1 MIEESRWN
9 PLIIAMK
16 KFGILK
22 NWRKGMACFVGVVIV
37 LLACGVFP
45 FRPAIDGMDRKL
57 GDFIIRVTGGPP
69 EKKELVLLG
78 IDEPSMSLDA
88 LDPDEVD
95 ANPTLKRMSEGF
107 PWDRRVWADAIDRL
121 MGAGVK
127 VLVFDLIF
135 TNETN
140 LEADAAL
147 ADAVQKYPGRIVL
160 VSVFSDAGQAG
171 EGNQYNLVEP
181 IDVFYDGDTEPRVGF
196 CNFNVDA
203 TDGLMRS
210 ARYTTTKNI
219 MNEGFRRAGEPE
231 YLSLAAQVIAA
242 MGHTPPEGDKE
253 LRFSGRTET
262 GPLDVYKP
270 TSIYKI
276 FSEKEWKNNYQNGEF
291 FRDKIV
297 MIGPV
302 APRFQDMHLTPMGM
316 ITGPQMHMQAIACG
330 LDGAFIHRVG
340 NPMPIMSLMGLLAL
354 LWSMLI
360 TRPMISVFGVLLMI
374 AGVLLLTVQLGASR
388 SILLPISGGL
398 LTLMVGWAVAQS
410 YEIVTER
417 LEKSRLRKDFRRFVS
432 RDVADAM
439 IDAKD
444 DWKVTASGVKRR
456 VVVLFSDVRGFTE
469 RSEQTDPGDLVKQ
482 LNEYLSAMVE
492 VIFRHG
498 GTLDKF
504 IGDAVMA
511 HWGALGMGDE
521 QDNARRA
528 ILAGKEMITVLESM
542 NARWKA
548 AGKSPFKIGV
558 GLHLGEAI
566 AGEIGSPDRTEFGV
580 IGDTVNL
587 ASRLEGLTKEFH
599 CEVIYSEEVKSAA
612 GLDEGA
618 LDLGR
623 VRVKGR
629 RNPVRLFGIGDEA
642 EVKERLKSFE
652 RDEED
657 CIVMTVK

>member
-1 MIEESRWN
+1 
-9 PLIIAMK
+9 MK
-16 KFGILK
+16 KSGMLK
-22 NWRKGMACFVGVVIV
+22 NGRKGVACLVGVMVVV
-37 LLACGVFP
+37 LTCGIFP
-45 FRPAIDGMDRKL
+45 FRPAIDAMDRKL
-57 GDFIIRVTGGPP
+57 GDYIIRVTGGPP

-78 IDEPSMSLDA
+78 IDEPSLSLDA
-88 LDPDEVD
+88 IDPAEV
-95 ANPTLKRMSEGF
+95 AASPTLKRMSEGF

-135 TNETN
+135 TQESN

-160 VSVFSDAGQAG
+160 VSVFSDAGQAVDG
-171 EGNQYNLVEP
+171 DQYTLVEP
-181 IDVFYDGDTEPRVGF
+181 MDLFYDGETEPLVGF

-203 TDGLMRS
+203 RDGLVRS
-210 ARYTTTKNI
+210 ARYSTTKSM
-219 MNEGFRRAGEPE
+219 MNEGIRRAGETE
-231 YLSLAAQVIAA
+231 YLSLAAQVIQA
-242 MGHTPPEGDKE
+242 MGYAPPRGDKE

-262 GPLDVYKP
+262 GALDVYKP
-270 TSIYKI
+270 ISIYQI
-276 FSEKEWKNNYQNGEF
+276 FSEKEWQHNYQNGEF
-291 FRDKIV
+291 FRDKVV

-302 APRFQDMHLTPMGM
+302 APRFQDMHLTPMGT
-316 ITGPQMHMQAIACG
+316 ISGPQLHMQAIACG
-330 LDGAFIHRVG
+330 LDRAFIHRVG
-340 NPMPIMSLMGLLAL
+340 NPLPIMSVMGLFAL
-354 LWSMLI
+354 LWSMWV
-360 TRPMISVFGVLLMI
+360 TRPMVSVFGILAMLAAALVITVLL
-374 AGVLLLTVQLGASR
+374 GANR
-388 SILLPISGGL
+388 SILLPVTGGL
-398 LTLMVGWAVAQS
+398 LTLLVGWVVAQS

-439 IDAKD
+439 IDAQD

-482 LNEYLSAMVE
+482 LNEYLTAMVE

-511 HWGALGMGDE
+511 HWGALGMGE
-521 QDNARRA
+521 EKDNARRA
-528 ILAGKEMITVLESM
+528 IFAAKDMISVLKEM
-542 NARWKA
+542 NARWQSEGKA
-548 AGKSPFKIGV
+548 PFIIGV

-599 CEVIYSEEVKSAA
+599 CEVIYSEEVKDAA
-612 GLDEGA
+612 GIAEEA
-618 LDLGR
+618 VDLGG

-629 RNPVRLFGIGDEA
+629 KNPVRLFGIGEERD
-642 EVKERLKSFE
+642 VKDRLATFE
-652 RDEED
+652 RDAEG

>member
-1 MIEESRWN
+1 
-9 PLIIAMK
+9 MK

-37 LLACGVFP
+37 LLTCGVFP
-45 FRPAIDGMDRKL
+45 FRPVIDGMDRKL

-78 IDEPSMSLDA
+78 IDEPSLSLDA
-88 LDPDEVD
+88 LDPGEVD
-95 ANPTLKRMSEGF
+95 ASPTLKRMSEGF

-147 ADAVQKYPGRIVL
+147 ADAVQKYPGRIVI

-171 EGNQYNLVEP
+171 EGEQYTLVEP

-203 TDGLMRS
+203 NDGLVRS
-210 ARYTTTKNI
+210 ARYTTTKNL
-219 MNEGFRRAGEPE
+219 MNEGFRRAGEAE

-242 MGHTPPEGDKE
+242 MGKPVPEGDRE

-270 TSIYKI
+270 SSIYKI

-302 APRFQDMHLTPMGM
+302 APRFQDMHLTPMGT
-316 ITGPQMHMQAIACG
+316 ITGPQLHMQAIACG

-340 NPMPIMSLMGLLAL
+340 NPLPIMSLMGLFAL

-360 TRPMISVFGVLLMI
+360 TRPMISVFGVLLVI
-374 AGVLLLTVQLGASR
+374 AGVLVLTVQLGASR
-388 SILLPISGGL
+388 SILLPITGGL

-439 IDAKD
+439 IDAQD

-469 RSEQTDPGDLVKQ
+469 RSEQSDPADLVKQ
-482 LNEYLSAMVE
+482 LNEYLTGMVE

-511 HWGALGMGDE
+511 HWGALGMGE
-521 QDNARRA
+521 EKDNARRA
-528 ILAGKEMITVLESM
+528 IHAAKDMITALKEM
-542 NARWKA
+542 NARWQSQ
-548 AGKSPFKIGV
+548 GKSPFKIGV
-558 GLHLGEAI
+558 GLHLGEAV

-599 CEVIYSEEVKSAA
+599 CEVIFSEEVKNAA
-612 GLDEGA
+612 DMDA
-618 LDLGR
+618 DVIDLGG

-629 RNPVRLFGIGDEA
+629 KTAVRLYGLGDA
-642 EVKERLKSFE
+642 NDVRAQLATFE
-652 RDEED
+652 RDAD
-657 CIVMTVK
+657 GCIVMTVK

>member
-1 MIEESRWN
+1 MSRLSFIKKN
-9 PLIIAMK
+9 GRKSIACLVGVLII
-16 KFGILK
+16 
-22 NWRKGMACFVGVVIV
+22 
-37 LLACGVFP
+37 LLAFGWFP
-45 FRPAIDGMDRKL
+45 VGRALMDRMDRSL
-57 GDFIIRVTGGPP
+57 GDWIIRNSGGPA

-78 IDEPSMSLDA
+78 IDEASMALDA
-88 LDPDEVD
+88 LDE
-95 ANPTLKRMSEGF
+95 SELSASPALLLMNDGF
-107 PWDRRVWADAIDRL
+107 PWDRRVWAEAIDRL
-121 MGAGVK
+121 AGAGAK
-127 VLVFDLIF
+127 LIVFDLIF
-135 TNETN
+135 SSPSSP
-140 LEADAAL
+140 EADAAF
-147 ADAVQKYPGRIVL
+147 AAAIQRHPGKVVL
-160 VSVFSDAGQAG
+160 VSAFGDGGSV
-171 EGNQYNLVEP
+171 EGGGKHTLITPFDQLMEVDPPPFVGYSN
-181 IDVFYDGDTEPRVGF
+181 FRV
-196 CNFNVDA
+196 NA
-203 TDGLMRS
+203 IDGLVRS
-210 ARYTTTKNI
+210 ARYTTTLSIENGEI
-219 MNEGFRRAGEPE
+219 GYSGEPKFR
-231 YLSLAAQVIAA
+231 SLAAEVIHA
-242 MGHTPPEGDKE
+242 MGFNPPDGDKE
-253 LRFSGRTET
+253 LRLQGHELT
-262 GPLDVYKP
+262 GSNELYSPKSVY
-270 TSIYKI
+270 TI
-276 FSEKEWKNNYQNGEF
+276 FSEKDWRMNYQNGEF
-291 FRDKIV
+291 FRDKVV

-302 APRFQDMHLTPMGM
+302 APRFQDSHLTPMGTL
-316 ITGPQMHMQAIACG
+316 TGPQLHMQAIACG
-330 LDGAFIHRVG
+330 LDRAFIQRMA
-340 NPMPIMSLMGLLAL
+340 NPWPGMMILGFVAM
-354 LWSMLI
+354 LWTAFVS
-360 TRPMISVFGVLLMI
+360 RPMLSVFGLMGI
-374 AGVLLLTVQLGASR
+374 IFVVAAVTVWLGVSQ
-388 SILLPISGGL
+388 SILLSVSGGL
-398 LTLMVGWAVAQS
+398 LTLIVGWAVAQS

-482 LNEYLSAMVE
+482 LNEYLTAMVE

-618 LDLGR
+618 IDLGR

-642 EVKERLKSFE
+642 DVKERLKSFE

>member
-1 MIEESRWN
+1 MSRLSFIKKN
-9 PLIIAMK
+9 GRKSIACLVGVLII
-16 KFGILK
+16 
-22 NWRKGMACFVGVVIV
+22 
-37 LLACGVFP
+37 LLAFGWFP
-45 FRPAIDGMDRKL
+45 VGRALMDRMDRSL
-57 GDFIIRVTGGPP
+57 GDWIIRNSGGPP

-78 IDEPSMSLDA
+78 IDEPSMSLDS
-88 LDPDEVD
+88 LDPEEVN
-95 ANPTLKRMSEGF
+95 ANPTLKRMTEGF

-171 EGNQYNLVEP
+171 EGDQYTLVEP

-231 YLSLAAQVIAA
+231 YSSLAAQVIAA
-242 MGHTPPEGDKE
+242 MGYTPPEGDKE
-253 LRFSGRTET
+253 LRFGGRTET

-276 FSEKEWKNNYQNGEF
+276 FSEKEWENIYQNGEF

-302 APRFQDMHLTPMGM
+302 APRFHDMLLTPMGT

-330 LDGAFIHRVG
+330 LDGAFINRVG
-340 NPMPIMSLMGLLAL
+340 NPLPIMSLMGLWAL

-360 TRPMISVFGVLLMI
+360 TRPMVSVFGVLLII
-374 AGVLLLTVQLGASR
+374 AGLLLLTVQLGDSR
-388 SILLPISGGL
+388 SILLPVSGGL
-398 LTLMVGWAVAQS
+398 LTFLVGWAVAQS

-439 IDAKD
+439 IDAQD
-444 DWKVTASGVKRR
+444 AWKVTASGVKRR

-469 RSEQTDPGDLVKQ
+469 RSEQSDPADLVKQ
-482 LNEYLSAMVE
+482 LNEYLTGMVE

-511 HWGALGMGDE
+511 HWGALGMGE
-521 QDNARRA
+521 EKDNARRA
-528 ILAGKEMITVLESM
+528 ILAAKDMMAVLKEM
-542 NARWKA
+542 NARWLSQA
-548 AGKSPFKIGV
+548 KSPFKIGV
-558 GLHLGEAI
+558 GLHLGEAV

-599 CEVIYSEEVKSAA
+599 CEVIYSEEVKNAA
-612 GLDEGA
+612 DTDDNA
-618 LDLGR
+618 VDLGG

-629 RNPVRLFGIGDEA
+629 KTAVRLYGLGDA
-642 EVKERLKSFE
+642 NDIRTQLATFE
-652 RDEED
+652 RDAENH
-657 CIVMTVK
+657 IVMTVK

>member
-1 MIEESRWN
+1 M
-9 PLIIAMK
+9 AMK
-16 KFGILK
+16 KSGMLK
-22 NWRKGMACFVGVVIV
+22 NGRKGVACLVGVMVVV
-37 LLACGVFP
+37 LTCGIFP
-45 FRPAIDGMDRKL
+45 FRPAIDALDRKL
-57 GDFIIRVTGGPP
+57 GDYIIRVTGGPP

-78 IDEPSMSLDA
+78 IDEPSLSLDA
-88 LDPDEVD
+88 IDPAEV
-95 ANPTLKRMSEGF
+95 AASPTLKRMSEGF

-135 TNETN
+135 TQESN

-160 VSVFSDAGQAG
+160 VSVFSDAGQAVDG
-171 EGNQYNLVEP
+171 DQYTLVEP
-181 IDVFYDGDTEPRVGF
+181 MDLFYDGETEPLVGF

-203 TDGLMRS
+203 RDGLVRS
-210 ARYTTTKNI
+210 ARYSTTKSM
-219 MNEGFRRAGEPE
+219 MNEGIRRAGETE
-231 YLSLAAQVIAA
+231 YLSLAAQVIQA
-242 MGHTPPEGDKE
+242 MGYAPPRGDKE

-262 GPLDVYKP
+262 GALDVYKP
-270 TSIYKI
+270 ISIYQI
-276 FSEKEWKNNYQNGEF
+276 FSEKEWQHNYQNGEF
-291 FRDKIV
+291 FRDKVV

-302 APRFQDMHLTPMGM
+302 APRFQDMHLTPMGT
-316 ITGPQMHMQAIACG
+316 ISGPQLHMQAIACG

-340 NPMPIMSLMGLLAL
+340 NPLPIMSVMGLFAL
-354 LWSMLI
+354 LWSMWV
-360 TRPMISVFGVLLMI
+360 TRPMVSVFGILAMLAAALVITVLL
-374 AGVLLLTVQLGASR
+374 GANR
-388 SILLPISGGL
+388 SILLPVSGGL
-398 LTLMVGWAVAQS
+398 LTLLVGWAVAQS

-439 IDAKD
+439 IDAQD

-482 LNEYLSAMVE
+482 LNEYLTAMVE

-511 HWGALGMGDE
+511 HWGALGMGE
-521 QDNARRA
+521 EKDNARRA
-528 ILAGKEMITVLESM
+528 IFAAKDMISVLKEM
-542 NARWKA
+542 NARWQSEGKA
-548 AGKSPFKIGV
+548 PFRIGV

-599 CEVIYSEEVKSAA
+599 CEVIYSEEVKDAA
-612 GLDEGA
+612 GIAEEA
-618 LDLGR
+618 VDLGG

-629 RNPVRLFGIGDEA
+629 KNPVRLFGIGEERD
-642 EVKERLKSFE
+642 VKDRLATFE
-652 RDEED
+652 RDAEG